1 MTLEEKLNVEVYLV
15 EHGMLLSKED
25 REYECYSKV
34 YDKQHSFYDFYQEY
48 DCYELETIK
57 QNALL
62 YLENTTEKNLY
73 YIITEQGKLK
83 NYYIS
88 KDITEETEWGEI
100 KQDLNDC
107 WEQPDYSVESI
118 VWSVYKD
125 ENGIIHEN
133 FIKKS

>member
-83 NYYIS
+83 N
-88 KDITEETEWGEI
+88 
-100 KQDLNDC
+100 
-107 WEQPDYSVESI
+107 
-118 VWSVYKD
+118 
-125 ENGIIHEN
+125 
-133 FIKKS
+133 

>member
-34 YDKQHSFYDFYQEY
+34 YDKQHSFYDLYQEY